1 MKTLYAL
8 LILLLLSIYKAEDCD
23 TTKTV
28 EKDTDCTGLN
38 PGPNSYRCCYS
49 YLKGTINGQDTE
61 KKQCLP
67 ISKTDYDGIKDFVKK
82 GKETSEAAGNKISKY
97 EINCSSNYLY
107 ISLLS
112 LVLILL

>member
-1 MKTLYAL
+1 MKALYTL
-8 LILLLLSIYKAEDCD
+8 LILLLLSIYKAEECSNKEA
-23 TTKTV
+23 T
-28 EKDTDCTGLN
+28 KDTDCTGLN
-38 PGPNSYRCCYS
+38 PGAGYYRCCYS
-49 YLKGTINGQDTE
+49 YVKGTIGGKDTE
-61 KKQCLP
+61 QKQCLP
-67 ISKTDYDGIKDFVKK
+67 IVKKDWDSIKDFVKK

>member
-49 YLKGTINGQDTE
+49 YLKGTIGGKDTE
-61 KKQCLP
+61 QKQCLP
-67 ISKTDYDGIKDFVKK
+67 IVKKDWDSIKDFVKK